1 MIQSSHPRGE
11 AARRGTM
18 ARHLGLILL
27 PTEKCNFRCT
37 YCYETFEHG
46 RMRPEVV
53 QGVKNLLRVRVPE
66 LETLHLSW
74 FGGEPLME
82 SDLMLEISTFAQDL
96 CAAGGC
102 QFQWGE
108 ITTNAYLL
116 TEELLGRLVRAN
128 QRRFQITL
136 DGYEESHDAT
146 RRHIA
151 GKPTFGR
158 IMNALRTI
166 KASDHEVRVLLR
178 LHLTPDNREGM
189 LRLAA
194 ELRSDLLTDARF
206 RAGIKVA
213 GDWGGPNTGKIA
225 VVPKAERQARL
236 AELTQALGLCEARDT
251 ASLSSG
257 HAVKGEVCYA
267 SKPTSLVIRPTGR
280 VAKCTVAFD
289 DPINDVGHLKS
300 DGSIVFNQDRLKFW
314 FTGLSTKD
322 EGHLGCPYNAVP
334 RPAERPAE
342 RVIPIAAI

>member
-1 MIQSSHPRGE
+1 MIESSYAQSEG
-11 AARRGTM
+11 ARRSSTV
-18 ARHLGLILL
+18 RHLGLILL

-46 RMRPEVV
+46 QMRPEVV

-82 SDLMLEISTFAQDL
+82 SDLMLEMSTFAQDL
-96 CAAGGC
+96 CAASGC
-102 QFQWGE
+102 LFQWGE

-116 TEELLGRLVRAN
+116 TQELLDKLVRAN
-128 QRRFQITL
+128 QRSFQITL
-136 DGYEESHDAT
+136 DGYAESHDAT

-166 KASDHEVRVLLR
+166 KASHHEVMVLLR
-178 LHLTPDNREGM
+178 LHLTPDNRDGM
-189 LRLAA
+189 LQLAA
-194 ELRSDLLTDARF
+194 ELRSDFLSDVRF
-206 RAGIKVA
+206 KALIRPA
-213 GDWGGPNTGKIA
+213 GDWGGPNTGKIP
-225 VVPKAERQARL
+225 VVPKAERQARVV
-236 AELTQALGLCEARDT
+236 ELNRALGLTEPGDA
-251 ASLSSG
+251 ASLSAG

-280 VAKCTVAFD
+280 IAKCTVAFD
-289 DPINDVGHLKS
+289 DPINDVGRLQP
-300 DGSIVFNQDRLKFW
+300 DGSIVFNQERLKFW

-322 EGHLGCPYNAVP
+322 EGHLGCPYHAVP
-334 RPAERPAE
+334 RPAAQSAE
-342 RVIPIAAI
+342 RVIPITAL

>member
-1 MIQSSHPRGE
+1 MTEHLQSRDD
-11 AARRGTM
+11 AARNGSV
-18 ARHLGLILL
+18 ARHLELILL

-82 SDLMLEISTFAQDL
+82 SDLLLEMSDFARDL
-96 CAAGGC
+96 CEESGC
-102 QFQWGE
+102 IFEWGE

-116 TEELLGRLVRAN
+116 THELLKNLVRAN
-128 QRRFQITL
+128 QRSFQITL
-136 DGYEESHDAT
+136 DGYGQGHDAT

-158 IMNALRTI
+158 IMESLRTI

-178 LHLTPDNREGM
+178 LHLTPENRDSM
-189 LRLAA
+189 LRLAT

-206 RAGIKVA
+206 RVA
-213 GDWGGPNTGKIA
+213 IHPIGDWGGPNTGKIA
-225 VVPKAERQARL
+225 TVAKAERQARV
-236 AELTQALGLCEARDT
+236 AELNLALGLSQAVSP
-251 ASLSSG
+251 ASISTG
-257 HAVKGEVCYA
+257 HAIKGEVCYA
-267 SKPTSLVIRPTGR
+267 SKPTSLLIRPTGR
-280 VAKCTVAFD
+280 IGKCTVALD
-289 DPINDVGHLKS
+289 DPINDVGYLKP
-300 DGSIVFNQDRLKFW
+300 DGSIVFNPDRLKFW

-322 EGHLGCPYNAVP
+322 EGHLGCPYHAVP
-334 RPAERPAE
+334 RPALRQPE
-342 RVIPIAAI
+342 RVIPIAAV